1 MAIKTVR
8 EGRLPVRPT
17 LAGTCSH
24 CGWAGECDVAD
35 ARDCSHPMDSNRSY
49 AVDCPTS
56 GCGRFVV
63 MAKKQVRVSSACSEK
78 GL

>member
-8 EGRLPVRPT
+8 EGRLPARPT

-35 ARDCSHPMDSNRSY
+35 ARDCSHPLDTVTSY
-49 AVDCPTS
+49 AVDCPTA
-56 GCGRFVV
+56 GCGRFVS
-63 MAKKQVRVSSACSEK
+63 MATKRVYASSACSEK
-78 GL
+78 GM